1 MPVRYP
7 LLELA
12 TTPIWQGNLCELKC
26 VDVIP
31 ETHDVTTFYFKPR
44 RIKGA
49 LFSYYPGQFI
59 TFQLLIGGKR
69 VNRTYTLS
77 STPTRPYTVSVTIKR
92 IPNGLVSNWM
102 HENMK
107 KGSLVEALG
116 PSGSFSFVKTPSWN
130 KKYLFLSGG
139 SGITP
144 MLSMSRCLTDLKIN
158 ADIAFVHHARSEK
171 DLIAKEEVSNLSYN
185 NKKFSPTYICD
196 VGSEQ
201 WAGPTGYFTG
211 EKLETIVP
219 DFKEREVFVCGP
231 PPYMELVKKT
241 LIERGFDMDR
251 FHSES
256 FNFFELKEATAV
268 VKTQPGIQPEPLEDK
283 ATQGDFI
290 IELRRS
296 GKIQRFSIPKTKSIL
311 QALKDQGIVLPFGC
325 QEGICGTCKALKTR
339 GSVEMQSQGG
349 ILKREEEAGYILLCC
364 SYPRSDLSID
374 LSGGTAQ

>member
-1 MPVRYP
+1 MPVQYP

-12 TTPIWQGNLCELKC
+12 TTPIWKGDLGELKC
-26 VDVIP
+26 VDVVP
-31 ETHDVTTFYFKPR
+31 ETHDVTSFYFKSR
-44 RIKGA
+44 QINGA
-49 LFSYYPGQFI
+49 LFSYHPGQFI

-77 STPTRPYTVSVTIKR
+77 SSPTRPYTLSVTIKR

-107 KGSLVEALG
+107 KGSLVEAIG
-116 PSGSFSFVKTPSWN
+116 PSGSFSFVETPSWN

-158 ADIAFVHHARSEK
+158 ADIAFVHNARSEK
-171 DLIAKEEVSNLSYN
+171 DLIAKDELSQLSYY

-196 VGSEQ
+196 RGSEQ
-201 WAGPTGYFTG
+201 WHGPTGYFSG
-211 EKLETIVP
+211 EKLEAIVP

-231 PPYMELVKKT
+231 APYMEMVKT
-241 LIERGFDMDR
+241 ILLEREFDMDR

-256 FNFFELKEATAV
+256 FNFFELQGATEVAND
-268 VKTQPGIQPEPLEDK
+268 QPSIQNAPLEDK
-283 ATQGDFI
+283 VIQGDFI
-290 IELRRS
+290 LELRRP

-311 QALKDQGIVLPFGC
+311 QALKDQGTVLPFGC
-325 QEGICGTCKALKTR
+325 QEGICGTCRVLKTS

-349 ILKREEEAGYILLCC
+349 ILKREEEEGYILLCC
-364 SYPRSDLSID
+364 SYPKSDLSIE
-374 LSGGTAQ
+374 LSDGAAH